1 MRIVASFVAKPN
13 VSVKRSVYVDEK
25 SIVAP
30 SVITLNA
37 VGASQAANYFL
48 FYMTGLTSPDASRGY
63 QRLMRVGE
71 PWP

>member
-1 MRIVASFVAKPN
+1 
-13 VSVKRSVYVDEK
+13 
-25 SIVAP
+25 
-30 SVITLNA
+30 VITLNA